1 MATAAIVGAGV
12 MGTAVAWP
20 LSDNGHQVRLVGT
33 HLDNEII
40 ASCKEKYFHSRLK
53 RELPRN
59 VTPYYI
65 EEIGQALEG
74 VDFIVS
80 GVNSLG
86 AHWIGRTLAPY
97 VKPGTRII
105 GVTKGLEAGADGEL
119 VILPEVLRSELP
131 AEVRGQVRLAAI
143 GGPCIAGELAGRR
156 QSCVYFGSRD
166 LELVQWLA
174 GIFRTDYY
182 HVQPTA
188 EIVALEL
195 AVALKNAYALGVGL
209 AAGLLN
215 RAGGVDNAG
224 AYMHNTAAALF
235 ARGAIEIHNILSMM
249 DAHPDFAFGLPG
261 AGDLFVT
268 CQGGRSVTLGRLLGE
283 GRSYAEAK
291 ELLKGETLESALVI
305 EQMGKALPQLEAR
318 GLLHPQD
325 MPFMHALIEVV
336 VDGKPLKLDFDQ
348 LFAA

>member
-33 HLDNEII
+33 HLDKEII
-40 ASCKEKYFHSRLK
+40 ASCKEKNFHPRLK
-53 RELPRN
+53 RDLPRN
-59 VTPYYI
+59 VAPYYL

-86 AHWIGRTLAPY
+86 ARWIGRTLAPY
-97 VKPGTRII
+97 VKPGAKII

-166 LELVQWLA
+166 WNWPNGWRAFSAPITITCSPLPRSPRWSWPWRS
-174 GIFRTDYY
+174 RTRTRWGSGW
-182 HVQPTA
+182 P
-188 EIVALEL
+188 
-195 AVALKNAYALGVGL
+195 
-209 AAGLLN
+209 
-215 RAGGVDNAG
+215 
-224 AYMHNTAAALF
+224 
-235 ARGAIEIHNILSMM
+235 
-249 DAHPDFAFGLPG
+249 PG
-261 AGDLFVT
+261 
-268 CQGGRSVTLGRLLGE
+268 C
-283 GRSYAEAK
+283 
-291 ELLKGETLESALVI
+291 
-305 EQMGKALPQLEAR
+305 
-318 GLLHPQD
+318 
-325 MPFMHALIEVV
+325 
-336 VDGKPLKLDFDQ
+336 
-348 LFAA
+348 